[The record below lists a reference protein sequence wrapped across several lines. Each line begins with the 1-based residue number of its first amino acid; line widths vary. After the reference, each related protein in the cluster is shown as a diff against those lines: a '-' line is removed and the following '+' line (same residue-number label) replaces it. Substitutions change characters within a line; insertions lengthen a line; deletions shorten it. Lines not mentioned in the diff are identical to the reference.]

1 MLSLNFLIF
10 HSRKLENNKKK
21 NKSKF
26 RGEKHKQRKAE
37 CEFWPRWKMTQAGKY
52 SHPHFYS
59 LKVRSCYFFSLL
71 HRVQHEVTL
80 PSLEIPWHV
89 PGICK
94 QCCVCRVNRG
104 RDRGWVR
111 ATCVQSHWKAAPAT
125 FGKGGQAPTTLTGH
139 PGTPGMSWIHQKFR
153 SVFPRQ
159 PKYYFFQLPQGKKKG
174 GIRGEKKKEPSE
186 EILRK

>member
-1 MLSLNFLIF
+1 MAFLEFPNFSFEKAGEL
-10 HSRKLENNKKK
+10 KKK
-21 NKSKF
+21 KKSKF
-26 RGEKHKQRKAE
+26 QGEKHKQRKAE

-94 QCCVCRVNRG
+94 QCCICRVNRG

-111 ATCVQSHWKAAPAT
+111 ATCVQSHWRAAPPLLGRE
-125 FGKGGQAPTTLTGH
+125 GKPPPL
-139 PGTPGMSWIHQKFR
+139 
-153 SVFPRQ
+153 
-159 PKYYFFQLPQGKKKG
+159 
-174 GIRGEKKKEPSE
+174 
-186 EILRK
+186 